1 MEATRPS
8 KPALCAAYAAIY
20 LIWGSSY
27 LAIRY
32 SVNSIPPFVAGGFR
46 FLLAGVLLF
55 AICAVRRVKKSTAAG
70 WRNALFSSLMTF
82 LLANSLLL
90 YAEIHVAS
98 SIAALISALEPLW
111 FCLFGWLFF
120 HGARPGPRQ
129 YAAIAV
135 GMAGTYFVIAGSSE
149 PGKAFDFWQLL
160 WMLMLF
166 GSSFA
171 WVIGSYLSK
180 DLQIHDDPLKASGM
194 VMLCASASFFALQF
208 LLSLATGQWPDCS
221 SFAPSSVLSLVYL
234 AICASLVGYTSFL
247 WLMRVEPASRVST
260 YAFVN
265 PLTAVF
271 LGWLVAGEHISKS
284 MLIATPLVVLSV
296 VLMIWRPRGGKDS
309 SL

>member
-120 HGARPGPRQ
+120 GEHMEIVFVCSRNRFP
-129 YAAIAV
+129 AAAAEVRTIVAWRVTVFSFPEIKIICIFTIWISQSFLEPFMFVRAV
-135 GMAGTYFVIAGSSE
+135 V
-149 PGKAFDFWQLL
+149 D
-160 WMLMLF
+160 
-166 GSSFA
+166 
-171 WVIGSYLSK
+171 
-180 DLQIHDDPLKASGM
+180 DQIHDDM
-194 VMLCASASFFALQF
+194 HI
-208 LLSLATGQWPDCS
+208 T
-221 SFAPSSVLSLVYL
+221 
-234 AICASLVGYTSFL
+234 
-247 WLMRVEPASRVST
+247 
-260 YAFVN
+260 
-265 PLTAVF
+265 F
-271 LGWLVAGEHISKS
+271 LGFCQ
-284 MLIATPLVVLSV
+284 
-296 VLMIWRPRGGKDS
+296 
-309 SL
+309 

>member
-1 MEATRPS
+1 MDGARPS
-8 KPALCAAYAAIY
+8 KTAVCAAYAAIY
-20 LIWGSSY
+20 LLWGSSY
-27 LAIRY
+27 LAVRF
-32 SVNSIPPFVAGGFR
+32 SVSSVPPFMTGGLR
-46 FLLAGVLLF
+46 FLLAGCLLLL
-55 AICAVRRVKKSTAAG
+55 ICAFRRVEKPALTG
-70 WRNALFSSLMTF
+70 WRNAFFASMTTF
-82 LLANSLLL
+82 LLSNGLLL
-90 YAEIHVAS
+90 FAEVHTSS

-120 HGARPGPRQ
+120 HGPRPGLRH
-129 YAAIAV
+129 YVAIAV
-135 GMAGTYFVIAGSSE
+135 GLAATYFVVSGSSLAGGGTG
-149 PGKAFDFWQLL
+149 PGQLL
-160 WMLMLF
+160 WILMLF

-171 WVIGSYLSK
+171 WVIGNYLSK
-180 DLQIHDDPLKASGM
+180 DLKIHGDPLKASGM